1 MGQVMR
7 VLLVDDH
14 PVVRQGMRALLLTA
28 AEIEVVGAAA
38 TADEA
43 LALVDQTHPDVVL
56 TDLRLGHES
65 RDGVWIAEQLA
76 QRENPPAVVILTTYD
91 HDRDIVRAVEAG
103 AAGYLLKDAAAEVII
118 AAVVDAGNGLDVLA
132 QDMARR
138 VVDSMRTARVELSD
152 REREVLAQVATGA
165 SNREVA
171 KALFITEATVKT
183 HLVRAYA
190 KLKVDSR
197 TAAVAQA
204 QAWGLLD
211 QD

>member
-1 MGQVMR
+1 MR

-28 AEIEVVGAAA
+28 PEIEVVGAAA

-43 LALVDQTHPDVVL
+43 VAMVDQTHPDVVL
-56 TDLRLGHES
+56 TDLRLGPDSH
-65 RDGVWIAEQLA
+65 DGVWISEQLS
-76 QRENPPAVVILTTYD
+76 QRTDGPAVVILTTYD

-118 AAVVDAGNGLDVLA
+118 AAVLDAGNGLDVLPQAMA
-132 QDMARR
+132 QR
-138 VVDSMRTARVELSD
+138 VVDSMRTARVDLSD
-152 REREVLAQVATGA
+152 REREVLVQVATGA
-165 SNREVA
+165 SNRDVA

-197 TAAVAQA
+197 TAAVARA
-204 QAWGLLD
+204 QALGLLD
-211 QD
+211 